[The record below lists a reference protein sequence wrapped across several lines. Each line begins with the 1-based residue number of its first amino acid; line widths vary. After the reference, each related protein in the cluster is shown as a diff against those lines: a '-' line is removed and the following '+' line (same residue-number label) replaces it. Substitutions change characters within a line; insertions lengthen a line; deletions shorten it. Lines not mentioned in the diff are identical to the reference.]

1 VLAIIGSGEGDL
13 RETKILDLF
22 KKVYVSNYDMIFMSC
37 KFNTLC
43 LQLMSMHNVFNWVK
57 GGKQTIM
64 GMSIF
69 NLPKSHDS
77 HLEDIDE
84 CRDNFDN
91 KKKN

>member
-1 VLAIIGSGEGDL
+1 
-13 RETKILDLF
+13 
-22 KKVYVSNYDMIFMSC
+22 
-37 KFNTLC
+37 
-43 LQLMSMHNVFNWVK
+43 MSMHNVFNWVK